1 MADYNNL
8 LARAQL
14 IKNETETSANTAE
27 RVGQLLEDIINA
39 MAAGDND
46 RKTIRQVYDAQQRL
60 QVLFEVNGQC
70 VIRYSATVNG
80 RSWSDEL
87 YYAST
92 QYPNEGTFYTLTRRD
107 FIESRFDGTPRGV
120 CIAPKAVAAAP
131 AIEYTFEVV
140 YLRGS
145 ITWHNGDLFR
155 TPSTNDILCAKLSTT
170 EDVSAAINLST
181 SAQGYIYTDQSA
193 LVEALA
199 DNTLYTMNASA
210 SGGAFTIP
218 ARSDYSGTSIFCYGD
233 GVATLNGTNYAYTSG
248 QTLLLVGGVVHVE
261 DTVSDSYTR
270 EETDEQLDEIR
281 ESLSTVYKYKGSCS
295 FANLPTTNRKVGD
308 TYNVTNAFTID
319 GVTYP
324 AGTNVSWT
332 GTEWDALAGDSSN
345 KEDKGNKVT
354 SLSAS
359 STDTQYP
366 SAKCVHDELTGKADD
381 NGVVH
386 KTGDESVDGWKTLR
400 TGIVIGNSGF
410 IRFAPPG
417 TASASISGG
426 TANTLFVEGGGI
438 IAYSGNILN
447 NESRLVTGGK
457 VYTVLLDYQTLAN
470 LVTALSSSSTDT
482 QYASAKCVYDAL
494 TGKANDTAVVHISGE
509 ENITGRKNYVY
520 NGIAFTIKRTS
531 DATTNLSLLIDTD
544 GHPNLRRYD
553 NSSVSQNVLLKS
565 DRIEFKD
572 NLSQVNAYV
581 SSNSNLN
588 KDWNTNQLPA
598 KTAVAKYVAGQIA
611 GKANDNSVVHNNGD
625 ETIAGVKSFTSTM
638 QFGSGRSAIDLVKN
652 GSAMELQKASIF
664 RLQRVYTNSE
674 RHIQLDVYGST
685 DDNATYPRLVARKRD
700 LSGDEPATTE
710 TTSVALRDDKVS
722 FALAR
727 TTEWG
732 FVNATSNSDSNWT
745 TKEMPTKNAVK
756 ALVDS
761 HITDIVITLD

>member
-181 SAQGYIYTDQSA
+181 SAQGYIYTDQSE

-233 GVATLNGTNYAYTSG
+233 GVATLNGTNYAYASG

-261 DTVSDSYTR
+261 DTVADYYTR

-281 ESLSTVYKYKGSCS
+281 ESLSTVYKYKGSCT

-386 KTGDESVDGWKTLR
+386 KTGDESVDGWKTLQ
-400 TGIVIGNSGF
+400 TGIVIGNSGY
-410 IRFAPPG
+410 IRFTPPG
-417 TASASISGG
+417 TAGASIRGG

-438 IAYSGNILN
+438 IANSGNILN
-447 NESRLVTGGK
+447 NESKLVTGGK

-470 LVTALSSSSTDT
+470 LVTALSSSSTDA

-494 TGKANDTAVVHISGE
+494 TGKADDSAVVHK
-509 ENITGRKNYVY
+509 TG
-520 NGIAFTIKRTS
+520 A
-531 DATTNLSLLIDTD
+531 
-544 GHPNLRRYD
+544 
-553 NSSVSQNVLLKS
+553 
-565 DRIEFKD
+565 
-572 NLSQVNAYV
+572 
-581 SSNSNLN
+581 
-588 KDWNTNQLPA
+588 
-598 KTAVAKYVAGQIA
+598 
-611 GKANDNSVVHNNGD
+611 

-638 QFGSGRSAIDLVKN
+638 QFGAGSAAIDLVKN
-652 GSAMELQKASIF
+652 GSAIEIQKASIF
-664 RLQRVYTNSE
+664 RLQRVFTNTE
-674 RHIQLDVYGST
+674 RHIAMNVYGST
-685 DDNATYPRLVARKRD
+685 DGEGAYPRVVARKKD
-700 LSGDEPATTE
+700 NSSATPTTTE
-710 TTSVALRDDKVS
+710 TTSVALRDDRVS
-722 FALAR
+722 FASNR

-732 FVNATSNSDSNWT
+732 FVNATSNSDSNWA

-756 ALVDS
+756 TLVDS
-761 HITDIVITLD
+761 HLTDIVITLD

>member
-181 SAQGYIYTDQSA
+181 SAQGYIYTDQSE

-233 GVATLNGTNYAYTSG
+233 GVTTLNGTNYAYTSG

-261 DTVSDSYTR
+261 DTVADYYTR

-281 ESLSTVYKYKGSCS
+281 ESLSTVYKYKGSCT

-308 TYNVTNAFTID
+308 TYNVTNAFTLD

-366 SAKCVHDELTGKADD
+366 SAKCVHDELASKADD
-381 NGVVH
+381 NGVAH
-386 KTGDESVDGWKTLR
+386 KTGDESVDGWKTLQ
-400 TGIVIGNSGF
+400 TGIVIGNSGY
-410 IRFAPPG
+410 IRFTPPG
-417 TASASISGG
+417 TAGASIRGG

-438 IAYSGNILN
+438 IANSGDILN
-447 NESRLVTGGK
+447 NESKLVTGGK

-494 TGKANDTAVVHISGE
+494 AGKADDSAVVHK
-509 ENITGRKNYVY
+509 TG
-520 NGIAFTIKRTS
+520 AET
-531 DATTNLSLLIDTD
+531 
-544 GHPNLRRYD
+544 
-553 NSSVSQNVLLKS
+553 
-565 DRIEFKD
+565 
-572 NLSQVNAYV
+572 
-581 SSNSNLN
+581 
-588 KDWNTNQLPA
+588 
-598 KTAVAKYVAGQIA
+598 IA
-611 GKANDNSVVHNNGD
+611 GVKTFSDGVVLQSSGTIASGSARAVNGGTVFVALSSKADDSAVVHNTGD
-625 ETIAGVKSFTSTM
+625 ETVAGVKSFTSTM
-638 QFGSGRSAIDLVKN
+638 QFGSGSAAIDLVKN
-652 GSAMELQKASIF
+652 GAAIEIQKASIF
-664 RLQRVYTNSE
+664 RLQRVYTNTE
-674 RHIQLDVYGST
+674 RHIAMNVYGPT
-685 DDNATYPRLVARKRD
+685 DGESTYPRVVAQKKD
-700 LSGDEPATTE
+700 NSSATPTTTE
-710 TTSVALRDDKVS
+710 TTSVALRDDRVS
-722 FALAR
+722 FASNR

-732 FVNATSNSDSNWT
+732 FVNATSNSDSNWA

-756 ALVDS
+756 TLVDS
-761 HITDIVITLD
+761 HLTDIVITLD

>member
-181 SAQGYIYTDQSA
+181 SVQGYIYTDQSE
-193 LVEALA
+193 LVEELA

-261 DTVSDSYTR
+261 DTVADYYTR

-281 ESLSTVYKYKGSCS
+281 ESLSTVYKYKGSCT

-386 KTGDESVDGWKTLR
+386 KTGDESVDGWKTLQ
-400 TGIVIGNSGF
+400 TGIVIGNSGY
-410 IRFAPPG
+410 IRFTPPG
-417 TASASISGG
+417 TAGASIRGG

-438 IAYSGNILN
+438 IANSGDILN
-447 NESRLVTGGK
+447 NESKLVTGGK

-494 TGKANDTAVVHISGE
+494 TGKADDSAVVH
-509 ENITGRKNYVY
+509 
-520 NGIAFTIKRTS
+520 
-531 DATTNLSLLIDTD
+531 
-544 GHPNLRRYD
+544 
-553 NSSVSQNVLLKS
+553 
-565 DRIEFKD
+565 
-572 NLSQVNAYV
+572 
-581 SSNSNLN
+581 
-588 KDWNTNQLPA
+588 
-598 KTAVAKYVAGQIA
+598 KTE
-611 GKANDNSVVHNNGD
+611 D
-625 ETIAGVKSFTSTM
+625 ETIAGVKSFTDTM
-638 QFGSGRSAIDLVKN
+638 KFGSGSAAIDLVKN
-652 GSAMELQKASIF
+652 GAAIEIQKASIF
-664 RLQRVYTNSE
+664 RLQRVYINTE
-674 RHIQLDVYGST
+674 RHIAMNVYGST
-685 DDNATYPRLVARKRD
+685 DGEGAYPRVVAQKKD
-700 LSGDEPATTE
+700 NSSATPTTTE

-722 FALAR
+722 FASNR

-732 FVNATSNSDSNWT
+732 FVNATSNSDSNWA

-756 ALVDS
+756 TLVDS
-761 HITDIVITLD
+761 HLTDIVITLD

>member
-120 CIAPKAVAAAP
+120 CIAPKTVAAAP

-155 TPSTNDILCAKLSTT
+155 TPSTNDIQCAKLSTT

-181 SAQGYIYTDQSA
+181 SAQGYIYTDQSE

-261 DTVSDSYTR
+261 DNVADYYTR

-281 ESLSTVYKYKGSCS
+281 ESLSTVYKYKGSCT

-308 TYNVTNAFTID
+308 TYNVTNAFTLD

-332 GTEWDALAGDSSN
+332 GTEWGALAGDSSN

-366 SAKCVHDELTGKADD
+366 SAKCVYDALTGKADD

-386 KTGDESVDGWKTLR
+386 
-400 TGIVIGNSGF
+400 
-410 IRFAPPG
+410 
-417 TASASISGG
+417 
-426 TANTLFVEGGGI
+426 NT
-438 IAYSGNILN
+438 
-447 NESRLVTGGK
+447 
-457 VYTVLLDYQTLAN
+457 
-470 LVTALSSSSTDT
+470 
-482 QYASAKCVYDAL
+482 
-494 TGKANDTAVVHISGE
+494 
-509 ENITGRKNYVY
+509 
-520 NGIAFTIKRTS
+520 
-531 DATTNLSLLIDTD
+531 
-544 GHPNLRRYD
+544 
-553 NSSVSQNVLLKS
+553 
-565 DRIEFKD
+565 
-572 NLSQVNAYV
+572 
-581 SSNSNLN
+581 
-588 KDWNTNQLPA
+588 
-598 KTAVAKYVAGQIA
+598 
-611 GKANDNSVVHNNGD
+611 GD

-638 QFGSGRSAIDLVKN
+638 KFGSGSVAIDLVKN

-664 RLQRVYTNSE
+664 RLQRVYTNTE
-674 RHIQLDVYGST
+674 RHIAINVYGST
-685 DDNATYPRLVARKRD
+685 DGEGAYPRVVAQKKNN
-700 LSGDEPATTE
+700 SSATPTTTE
-710 TTSVALRDDKVS
+710 TTSVALRDDRVS
-722 FALAR
+722 FASNR

-732 FVNATSNSDSNWT
+732 FVNATSNSDSNWA
-745 TKEMPTKNAVK
+745 TKEVPTKNAVK
-756 ALVDS
+756 TLVDS
-761 HITDIVITLD
+761 HLTDIVITLD

>member
-261 DTVSDSYTR
+261 DTVSDYYTR

-281 ESLSTVYKYKGSCS
+281 ESLSTVYKYKGSCT

-308 TYNVTNAFTID
+308 TYNVTNAFTLG

-366 SAKCVHDELTGKADD
+366 SAKCVHDELTGKADN

-386 KTGDESVDGWKTLR
+386 KTGDESVDGWKTLQ
-400 TGIVIGNSGF
+400 TGIVIGNSGY

-494 TGKANDTAVVHISGE
+494 TGKADDSAVVHK
-509 ENITGRKNYVY
+509 TG
-520 NGIAFTIKRTS
+520 AET
-531 DATTNLSLLIDTD
+531 
-544 GHPNLRRYD
+544 
-553 NSSVSQNVLLKS
+553 
-565 DRIEFKD
+565 
-572 NLSQVNAYV
+572 
-581 SSNSNLN
+581 
-588 KDWNTNQLPA
+588 
-598 KTAVAKYVAGQIA
+598 IA
-611 GKANDNSVVHNNGD
+611 GVKTFSDGVVLQSSGTIASGSARAVNGGTVFVALSAKADDSAVVHNTGD
-625 ETIAGVKSFTSTM
+625 ETVSGVKSFTSTM
-638 QFGSGRSAIDLVKN
+638 QFGSGSAAIDLVKN

-664 RLQRVYTNSE
+664 RLLRVYTNSE

-685 DDNATYPRLVARKRD
+685 DGNATYPRLVARKRD

-710 TTSVALRDDKVS
+710 TTSVALRDDKIS

-732 FVNATSNSDSNWT
+732 FVNATSNSDSNWA

-756 ALVDS
+756 TLVDS
-761 HITDIVITLD
+761 HLTDIVITLD

>member
-107 FIESRFDGTPRGV
+107 FIESRFDGNPRGV

-155 TPSTNDILCAKLSTT
+155 TPSTNDIQCAKLSTT

-181 SAQGYIYTDQSA
+181 SAQGYIYTDQSE

-261 DTVSDSYTR
+261 DTVADYYTR

-281 ESLSTVYKYKGSCS
+281 ESLSTVYKYKGSCT

-308 TYNVTNAFTID
+308 TYNVTNAFTLD

-366 SAKCVHDELTGKADD
+366 SAKCVHDELAGKADD

-386 KTGDESVDGWKTLR
+386 QEGAEAIDGWKTLQ
-400 TGIVIGNSGF
+400 TGIVIGNSGY
-410 IRFAPPG
+410 IRFTPPG
-417 TASASISGG
+417 TAGASISGG

-438 IAYSGNILN
+438 IANSGNILN
-447 NESRLVTGGK
+447 NENRLVTGGK

-470 LVTALSSSSTDT
+470 LVTSLSASSTDT
-482 QYASAKCVYDAL
+482 QYPSAKCVHDELAD
-494 TGKANDTAVVHISGE
+494 KAEDSEVVH
-509 ENITGRKNYVY
+509 
-520 NGIAFTIKRTS
+520 
-531 DATTNLSLLIDTD
+531 
-544 GHPNLRRYD
+544 
-553 NSSVSQNVLLKS
+553 
-565 DRIEFKD
+565 
-572 NLSQVNAYV
+572 
-581 SSNSNLN
+581 
-588 KDWNTNQLPA
+588 
-598 KTAVAKYVAGQIA
+598 KT
-611 GKANDNSVVHNNGD
+611 GD

-638 QFGSGRSAIDLVKN
+638 KFGSGSAAIDLVKN
-652 GSAMELQKASIF
+652 GAAIEIQKASIF

-674 RHIQLDVYGST
+674 RHIAMNVYGST
-685 DDNATYPRLVARKRD
+685 DGEGTYPRVVAQKKD
-700 LSGDEPATTE
+700 NSSATPTTTE
-710 TTSVALRDDKVS
+710 TTSVALRDDRVS
-722 FALAR
+722 FASNR

-732 FVNATSNSDSNWT
+732 FVNATSDSDSNWA
-745 TKEMPTKNAVK
+745 TKELPTKNAVK
-756 ALVDS
+756 TLVDS
-761 HITDIVITLD
+761 HLTDIVITLD

>member
-155 TPSTNDILCAKLSTT
+155 TPSTNDIQCAKLSTT

-181 SAQGYIYTDQSA
+181 SAQGYIYTDQSE

-248 QTLLLVGGVVHVE
+248 QTLRLVGGVVHVE
-261 DTVSDSYTR
+261 DTVADYYTR
-270 EETDEQLDEIR
+270 AETDEQLDEIR
-281 ESLSTVYKYKGSCS
+281 ESLSTVYKYKGSCT

-308 TYNVTNAFTID
+308 TYNVTNAFTLD

-366 SAKCVHDELTGKADD
+366 SAKCVHDELAGKADD

-386 KTGDESVDGWKTLR
+386 QEGAETIDGWKTLL
-400 TGIVIGNSGF
+400 TGIVIGDSGY

-417 TASASISGG
+417 TAGASIRGG

-438 IAYSGNILN
+438 IAASGNILN
-447 NESRLVTGGK
+447 NENRLVTGGK

-470 LVTALSSSSTDT
+470 LVTSLSASSTDT
-482 QYASAKCVYDAL
+482 QYPSAKCVYDAL
-494 TGKANDTAVVHISGE
+494 TGKADDSGVVHKTGAETIAGVKTFSDGVVLQSSGTIASGSARAVNGGTVFAALSPKADDSAVVH
-509 ENITGRKNYVY
+509 
-520 NGIAFTIKRTS
+520 
-531 DATTNLSLLIDTD
+531 
-544 GHPNLRRYD
+544 
-553 NSSVSQNVLLKS
+553 
-565 DRIEFKD
+565 
-572 NLSQVNAYV
+572 
-581 SSNSNLN
+581 
-588 KDWNTNQLPA
+588 NT
-598 KTAVAKYVAGQIA
+598 
-611 GKANDNSVVHNNGD
+611 GD

-638 QFGSGRSAIDLVKN
+638 QFGSGSAAIDLVKN
-652 GSAMELQKASIF
+652 GAAIEIQKASIF
-664 RLQRVYTNSE
+664 RLQRVYTTTE
-674 RHIQLDVYGST
+674 RHIAMNVYGST
-685 DDNATYPRLVARKRD
+685 DGEGTYPRVVAQKKD
-700 LSGDEPATTE
+700 NSSATPTTTE
-710 TTSVALRDDKVS
+710 TTSVALRDDRVS
-722 FALAR
+722 FASNR

-732 FVNATSNSDSNWT
+732 FVNATSNSDSNWA

-756 ALVDS
+756 TLVDS
-761 HITDIVITLD
+761 HLTDIVITLD